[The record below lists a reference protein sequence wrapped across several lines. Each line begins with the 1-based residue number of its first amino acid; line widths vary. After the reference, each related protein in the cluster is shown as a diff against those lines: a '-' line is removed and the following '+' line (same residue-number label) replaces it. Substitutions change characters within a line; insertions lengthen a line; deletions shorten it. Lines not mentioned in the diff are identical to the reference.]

1 MEIQQLRAFVKI
13 VDCGSFTGAARSL
26 HVTQAAL
33 SHAIKAMER
42 RIGAPVLNRR
52 SGPVTLT
59 PAGRAL
65 LPHARAVVLT
75 LEVATRDLAELHQ
88 QETLRIASLASAAA
102 QYLPGLIQDFRLENP
117 TASVDIYEG
126 DDAECLALLRDHRV
140 DIALIVDRT
149 PHTRFFPLYQDDFVL
164 VTKRQSLPAFHVSPV
179 HISELEGSS
188 LIEST
193 GSCRD
198 LVSQALGDAHVS
210 INSAAQVSHIAAAL
224 LLITAGLGSA
234 ILPRALTRD
243 LPEEFLRLNLLPPIV
258 RTVGFAVRD
267 DEPPGNPVSSVLRGQ
282 KSAILLA
289 HTIPL
294 PKGEVT

>member
-75 LEVATRDLAELHQ
+75 LEVATRDLTELHQ

-102 QYLPGLIQDFRLENP
+102 RYLPGLIQDFRRENP
-117 TASVDIYEG
+117 TAGVDIYEG
-126 DDAECLALLRDHRV
+126 DDAESLALLRDHRV
-140 DIALIVDRT
+140 DIALIVDPT

-164 VTKRQSLPAFHVSPV
+164 VTRRQSLSALRGSPV

-198 LVSQALGDAHVS
+198 LVSQALGDARVS
-210 INSAAQVSHIAAAL
+210 VNPAAQVSHLASAL
-224 LLITAGLGSA
+224 VLISAGLGSA
-234 ILPRALTRD
+234 ILPRALTCD
-243 LPEEFLRLNLLPPIV
+243 LPEEFLTRNLLPQIV

-267 DEPPGNPVSSVLRGQ
+267 NEPPGNPVRSVLGREQ
-282 KSAILLA
+282 SANLLS
-289 HTIPL
+289 HTIARPE
-294 PKGEVT
+294 GEVI